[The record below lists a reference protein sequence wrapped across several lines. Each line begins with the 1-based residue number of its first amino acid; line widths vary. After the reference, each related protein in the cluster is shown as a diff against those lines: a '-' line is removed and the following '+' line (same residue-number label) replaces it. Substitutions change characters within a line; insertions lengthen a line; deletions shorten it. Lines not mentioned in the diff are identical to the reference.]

1 MDKLVGFYKHLR
13 DEEELSL
20 ESPEITQVHFEK
32 PRLIPFLKKYD
43 TTMAKIYLTTQRVLL
58 LQLFLTTLSD
68 LKSGRMPVDRE
79 SFSGVTGT
87 WFEIPLR
94 LIDGVETKRGF
105 FARLLGGKEGLVIKY
120 KSPFT
125 KEVTKMIVGVDSI
138 DMWKMQIE
146 SHMLLQAPPARSTLA
161 PTAPAKGYCIYC
173 GAQMSDSPFCP
184 KCGKSNV

>member
-1 MDKLVGFYKHLR
+1 VGFYKQLK

-43 TTMAKIYLTTQRVLL
+43 TTMAKIYLTTQRLLL
-58 LQLFLTTLSD
+58 LQLFLITLSD
-68 LKSGRMPVDRE
+68 LKSGKMPIDRE

-94 LIDGVETKRGF
+94 LVDSVETKRGF

-125 KEVTKMIVGVDSI
+125 NEVTKMIVGVDSI
-138 DMWKMQIE
+138 DMWKMQVE
-146 SHMLLQAPPARSTLA
+146 SHMYLHAPPAKATPVAR
-161 PTAPAKGYCIYC
+161 APARGYCIFC
-173 GAQMSDSPFCP
+173 GAQMSDSSFCP
-184 KCGKSNV
+184 KCGRSNV